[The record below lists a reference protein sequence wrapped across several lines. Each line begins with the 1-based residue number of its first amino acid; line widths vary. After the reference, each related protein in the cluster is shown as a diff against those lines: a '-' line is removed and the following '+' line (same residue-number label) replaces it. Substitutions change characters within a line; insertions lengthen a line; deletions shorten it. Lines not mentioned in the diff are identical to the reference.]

1 MSFSLGGALNTV
13 ESGLKT
19 LENLAV
25 EPYKAYNFRVILHPD
40 LKSGGLLNSIATGLL
55 ASLALG
61 SFATVEGIGWNT
73 EVHTVREGGVNDREH
88 KLPGRTTCNELQFTK
103 GLTLLDPM
111 WEWYHFTVK
120 GKVKRMNGTIFL
132 MSDMHTPSVG
142 QKVGPLPSV
151 KLAPSIALPTAAWN
165 FYGAF
170 PSKLEGVHFDASQ
183 SALAVQ
189 RMTLSIDRIEK
200 FGLSSFF

>member
-1 MSFSLGGALNTV
+1 MSFSVGGALNKL
-13 ESGLKT
+13 ESGFKT
-19 LENLAV
+19 LENLAL
-25 EPYKAYNFRVILHPD
+25 EPYKAYNFRVILHPA
-40 LKSGGLLNSIATGLL
+40 LSSGNLMSSIVTGGI

-61 SFATVEGIGWNT
+61 SFASVEGIGWNT
-73 EVHTVREGGVNDREH
+73 EVHTVRQGGVNDREH

-111 WEWYHFTVK
+111 WEWYRFTMK

-132 MSDMHTPSVG
+132 MSDLHTPSF
-142 QKVGPLPSV
+142 GPLPSGG
-151 KLAPSIALPTAAWN
+151 LPTAAWN
-165 FYGAF
+165 FYHAF
-170 PSKLEGVHFDASQ
+170 PRALEGVHFDASQ

-200 FGLSSFF
+200 FSVSSFF

>member
-1 MSFSLGGALNTV
+1 MSFSLGGALNTL

-132 MSDMHTPSVG
+132 MSDMHTPS
-142 QKVGPLPSV
+142 
-151 KLAPSIALPTAAWN
+151 LPTAAWN